1 MDTQEIIART
11 IDFLQKN
18 APRLQGVYLFGSRA
32 AGAHQDDSDLDIAM
46 LLHPV
51 AAKQMTGL
59 QIFTLQCDMTYA
71 LDIQVDL
78 INLRQVN
85 TVMQME
91 IIHTGDLIFCANT
104 YACEEFEMLTLSF
117 YQKLNE
123 ERADIMARIM
133 RTNRILL
140 A

>member
-1 MDTQEIIART
+1 MNSQEIISRT
-11 IDFLQKN
+11 ICFLQKN
-18 APRLQGVYLFGSRA
+18 AFRLQGIYLFGSRSA
-32 AGAHQDDSDLDIAM
+32 AEHQDDSDIDIAM

-51 AAKQMTGL
+51 AARQMTSM
-59 QIFTLQCDMTYA
+59 QTFTLQCNLSFE

-91 IIHTGDLIFCANT
+91 IIHTGNLIFCADT
-104 YACEEFEMLTLSF
+104 YACEAFEMLTLSF

-133 RTNRILL
+133 RTNRIRL

>member
-1 MDTQEIIART
+1 MNTLEKISRT
-11 IDFLQKN
+11 IGFLQKN
-18 APRLQGVYLFGSRA
+18 APRLQGIYLFGSRA
-32 AGAHQDDSDLDIAM
+32 AGEHQDDSDLDIAI

-59 QIFTLQCDMTYA
+59 QIFTLQCDMTYK
-71 LDIQVDL
+71 LDIPVDL

-85 TVMQME
+85 TVMQMA
-91 IIHTGDLIFCANT
+91 IIHTGDLIFCADT

-123 ERADIMARIM
+123 ERADIMDQIM

-140 A
+140 V